1 MLVWFA
7 GALFASA
14 ALIFTVEPLIGRL
27 LLPRFGGTSVV
38 WNTCLVF
45 FQLGLLVGY
54 GYAYLLTERVPLKAQ
69 IFVHLGLVAAAFF
82 VLPVVFPEGAPQ
94 EGGVAV
100 GWLLGALAL
109 NAGLPFALLS
119 ASAPLFQSWFARTD
133 HPDAADPYH
142 LYAASNAG
150 SLLALLAYPLLV
162 EPTLA
167 LDTQGWVWTGGYAVF
182 FGLVARIAHLA
193 WRRKGAGTVEADT
206 RLQDQAPELRDWGRW
221 LGWSALPSALLVSV
235 TDYVTTDVAAV
246 PLLWVVP
253 LALYLLSFIVTF
265 ARTQIVPRQ
274 VFVALVPAALVPT
287 AVVLLL
293 DFAPESLAILLGP
306 HLVAFFIV
314 ATVYH
319 GELVAKRP
327 SGRHSS
333 AFYLA
338 MAAGGVVGGAFS
350 AFLAPL
356 VFDSVAEYPLLL
368 CAAVLVLPRL
378 VDRSR
383 SVKKAALVAG
393 VISLALGFVILQE
406 VHSEHLVLTTGMTLM
421 AVLALALWAAW
432 RHPRAFGVLF
442 SVLLVAA
449 LVAESIYGRALVR
462 ERSYF
467 GHYRVTEKLTDDE
480 RLFILYH
487 GSTIHGFQ
495 SAEADRRLL
504 PMGYYAPH
512 SGVGKLLAQMG
523 ERALGDA
530 YLGDVYLGSNPDV
543 QQPAT
548 VGVVGLG
555 IGGLAAYAVDRPLEF
570 TFFEIDPVVVDL
582 ARDERYFDYLA
593 RCGQQCQVQTGD
605 GRIRLRDWEGPGFDL
620 LVLDAYDSDSIPVHL
635 LTREAVESYLE
646 RLNDGGVLAFH
657 VTNRYFDLPPVVG
670 RLCEE
675 LSLQCVEYTHTFS
688 SEAMPD
694 GRSHSTW
701 VFAGRDSELIEWL
714 ADRQQAKAPGADGP
728 LWTDDFANIWG
739 ALE

>member
-7 GALFASA
+7 GTLFASA

-45 FQLGLLVGY
+45 FQMGLLVGY
-54 GYAYLLTERVPLKAQ
+54 GYAHLLTKRVPLRAQ

-119 ASAPLFQSWFARTD
+119 ASAPLFQSWFSRTD

-150 SLLALLAYPLLV
+150 SLLALLAYPLVV

-167 LDTQGWVWTGGYAVF
+167 LDTQGWVWTAGYVAF
-182 FGLVARIAHLA
+182 FALVARIAYLA
-193 WRRKGAGTVEADT
+193 WRRREAEQPLIERSDGAPG
-206 RLQDQAPELRDWGRW
+206 PRDWARW

-265 ARTQIVPRQ
+265 ARNHLVPRG
-274 VFVALVPAALVPT
+274 VFVALVPAALIPT

-293 DFAPESLAILLGP
+293 DFAPDSLAILLGP

-319 GELVAKRP
+319 GELVASRP

-338 MAAGGVVGGAFS
+338 MSAGGVVGGAFS
-350 AFLAPL
+350 AFLAPQ

-368 CAAVLVLPRL
+368 CAATLLLPPL
-378 VDRSR
+378 IDRSR
-383 SVKKAALVAG
+383 AVRRAAAVAG
-393 VISLALGFVILQE
+393 LVSLALGAVILQE
-406 VHSEHLVLTTGMTLM
+406 VHSEHLVLTTGVTLV
-421 AVLALALWAAW
+421 AVLALALWVAW
-432 RHPRAFGVLF
+432 RRPRAFGVLF
-442 SVLLVAA
+442 SVLLIAA
-449 LVAESIYGRALVR
+449 LIAESLYGQALVR

-467 GHYRVTEKLTDDE
+467 GHYRITEKVTDDE

-512 SGVGKLLAQMG
+512 SGVGKLLAHMG
-523 ERALGDA
+523 ERASLDAQIGNVSLGRH
-530 YLGDVYLGSNPDV
+530 PDRE
-543 QQPAT
+543 QPAT

-582 ARDERYFDYLA
+582 ARDEQYFDYLA
-593 RCGQQCQVQTGD
+593 RCGEQCRVQTGD
-605 GRIRLRDWEGPGFDL
+605 GRIRLREWGGPKFDL
-620 LVLDAYDSDSIPVHL
+620 LVLDAYDSDSIPIHL
-635 LTREAVESYLE
+635 LTREAVESYLD
-646 RLNDGGVLAFH
+646 RLDDGGVLAFH

-701 VFAGRDSELIEWL
+701 VFAGRDSELVDWL
-714 ADRQQAKAPGADGP
+714 AERDKARAPGADGP

-739 ALE
+739 ALK